1 MAKDFLALMNQG
13 AESQKGGTTP
23 SLADKRTEESKQE
36 EEVENPDETNK
47 MMVVLIAIPKDEVAL
62 NNLLYNVALYNFTRF
77 MIKDFDL
84 RTIPNFSDTQSALEI
99 SGFDSPE
106 EVEWYK
112 GLLSEDADLQAV
124 FTQLGAEVK

>member
-1 MAKDFLALMNQG
+1 MAKDFLALMNEG
-13 AESQKGGTTP
+13 LESQKGGTTS

-36 EEVENPDETNK
+36 EEGLGEEVLDDRN
-47 MMVVLIAIPKDEVAL
+47 VVSIFIPKDETTL

-84 RTIPNFSDTQSALEI
+84 KTDLNYSSTQSVLEI
-99 SGFDSPE
+99 SGFDSRD

-112 GLLSEDADLQAV
+112 GLLLEDADLQSL
-124 FTQLGAEVK
+124 FNQLGAEVR